1 MIDKAIWPEPSSIL
15 HASMLYW
22 RSQGPFLAI
31 LYTELPFGEFSI
43 NQNPSATGCA
53 GSSPAPGTR
62 TQKAVA
68 DLSAAAFPFSQA
80 PHPPA
85 GQIHSREGQP
95 GRPGRLFRG
104 IVQAGAGPGINKG
117 WPRKRP
123 PPGRCRHADARCRK
137 GCPASPVRPRPAGPA
152 WSNVTRRAASRSPPG
167 CRCPPLHG

>member
-1 MIDKAIWPEPSSIL
+1 MNMLSIDLKSLGHRPCRFKPGSGYQNKKSRRRPVCGGFSFFSS
-15 HASMLYW
+15 
-22 RSQGPFLAI
+22 
-31 LYTELPFGEFSI
+31 
-43 NQNPSATGCA
+43 
-53 GSSPAPGTR
+53 
-62 TQKAVA
+62 
-68 DLSAAAFPFSQA
+68 

-85 GQIHSREGQP
+85 GQARSREGKP

-104 IVQAGAGPGINKG
+104 IVQAGAGPGINTR